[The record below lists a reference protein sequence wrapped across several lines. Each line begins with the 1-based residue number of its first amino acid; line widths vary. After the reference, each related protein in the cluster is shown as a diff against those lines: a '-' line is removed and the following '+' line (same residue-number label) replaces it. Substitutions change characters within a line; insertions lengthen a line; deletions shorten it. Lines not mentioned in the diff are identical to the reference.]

1 MSKVYYED
9 YRVDPKDFKKDSKKE
24 FKGGCGT
31 VNFVTQKSTGKKCVL
46 KKTNEPLNKSE
57 LLYYREIEILAE
69 INHPAVVPFI
79 GFAITENKKK
89 KYGNIYLLAI
99 EKGSLK
105 SNIENSVAGNPDP
118 LWDETHKLII
128 AYGIAV
134 AMEYLHYMN
143 ILHRDLKSEN
153 ILLDAELR
161 PYVTDFGTS
170 REIDADISVSHTVQT
185 TTVAIMAPEFFESAL
200 QYNRTTPIDVY
211 SYAMVLYYLFTEK
224 EPYGAKPTLAYVA
237 ERTMKGIRPEYDN
250 PDYPSA
256 AWRDL
261 IKSCWAHEPN
271 DRPTFTQICD
281 MLESDAFLTKDI
293 DVNLFKK
300 YKEETRK
307 PLTQA
312 PRSAPRAQTGP
323 QLSVPQ
329 SGSSAVPQSVKPS
342 GLSGMSLAPPKPES
356 FVSKL
361 KKAADKG
368 DPIAQNAYALRL
380 YNGLDVTKN
389 REEACKYFELAAENG
404 NYEAMLW
411 YSLILTREGRDQD
424 KAAQYYNQCLSSG
437 QVPECYSLYAEQQIS
452 EGNTNEALE
461 YLPFAVQ
468 HGSINGM
475 LAYAGISEQ
484 GSETQSIFYEMA
496 ANCCHCLDTCGMY
509 FPVDYKVYKC
519 ETCNIEMCEGCA
531 KHCHKNHQTVEV
543 RTDHC
548 FVCGCGKNHFVEGP
562 KKRKL
567 CSVQFVGETL
577 VDGQPYCNQ
586 HLYQCLDCC
595 PLQDGKFICRGCIES
610 CHQGHN
616 VIDCGVQKGFC
627 NCGLRRLGEKNNCQ
641 ALYMVDTPK
650 NQCSNKS
657 NSVSLQ
663 RWFQC
668 MTCGIYGSQDV
679 GVCQNCS
686 QHCHEGHI
694 LLDRGVQ
701 KRKCQ
706 CKQFGGCTLKK

>member
-1 MSKVYYED
+1 MSTKPFIKD
-9 YRVDPKDFKKDSKKE
+9 YLVKTKDFEKEKKE
-24 FKGGCGT
+24 GCKGGYGT
-31 VNFVTQKSTGKKCVL
+31 INFVVQKGTQRECVEKKL
-46 KKTNEPLNKSE
+46 PYKTKENK
-57 LLYYREIEILAE
+57 LYFMREVEILAE
-69 INHPAVVPFI
+69 VDHPAITPFV
-79 GFAITENKKK
+79 GYAIHEKTKVG
-89 KYGNIYLLAI
+89 YIYLAAI

-105 SNIENSVAGNPDP
+105 DNIVKSAEGNPDP
-118 LWDETHKLII
+118 LWDNTHKLII
-128 AYGIAV
+128 AYGVAV
-134 AMEYLHYMN
+134 AMEYIHSMN
-143 ILHRDLKSEN
+143 ILHRDLKPEN
-153 ILLDAELR
+153 ILLDAELH
-161 PYVTDFGTS
+161 PYLTDFGAS
-170 REIDADISVSHTVQT
+170 REQDANLSISNTVQT
-185 TTVAIMAPEFFESAL
+185 TTPAIMAPEFFESFTDF
-200 QYNRTTPIDVY
+200 NRTPPIDVY

-224 EPYGAKPTLAYVA
+224 EPFGKNPTIAYV
-237 ERTMKGIRPEYDN
+237 TGIILSGERPEFNSPHN
-250 PDYPSA
+250 PNEH
-256 AWRDL
+256 WIEL
-261 IKSCWAHEPN
+261 IDKCWAQKPEN
-271 DRPTFTQICD
+271 RPTFKQICD
-281 MLESDAFLTKDI
+281 RLESDDFLTSDI
-293 DVNLFKK
+293 DIDLFKE
-300 YKEETRK
+300 YKVKTRK
-307 PLTQA
+307 PINTA
-312 PRSAPRAQTGP
+312 PNSAPIGQGTI
-323 QLSVPQ
+323 QLQNPEHDSEMPK
-329 SGSSAVPQSVKPS
+329 SVKPS
-342 GLSGMSLAPPKPES
+342 LGMSLAPPKPES

-437 QVPECYSLYAEQQIS
+437 QVPECYSLYAQQQIS

-595 PLQDGKFICRGCIES
+595 PFQDGKFICRGCIES

-641 ALYMVDTPK
+641 ALYMVETPK